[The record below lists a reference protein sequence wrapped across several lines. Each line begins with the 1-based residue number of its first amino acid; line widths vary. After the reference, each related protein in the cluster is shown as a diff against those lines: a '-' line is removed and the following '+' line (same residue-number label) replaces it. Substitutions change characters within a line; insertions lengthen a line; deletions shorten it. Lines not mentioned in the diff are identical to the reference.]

1 MWWVIMC
8 RLTLPPYVIDHNEY
22 RFLLFSA
29 FQKTRSFS
37 NECVIA
43 KTTLND
49 LVSSASGGGGEGAL
63 YATNK
68 FDLFL
73 SFSLRPQPSN
83 PSSASTLFQLAMLC
97 HVSMFAFVC
106 ISCSV
111 SLYSWVDDCNY
122 IVRMKVTF
130 WLFCLLKCMYMCTV
144 GLI

>member
-1 MWWVIMC
+1 MSHNVQINLAFLC
-8 RLTLPPYVIDHNEY
+8 YRYNEY

-68 FDLFL
+68 F
-73 SFSLRPQPSN
+73 SLRPQPSN
-83 PSSASTLFQLAMLC
+83 PLQRRLFFNLQC
-97 HVSMFAFVC
+97 CVMFQ
-106 ISCSV
+106 
-111 SLYSWVDDCNY
+111 
-122 IVRMKVTF
+122 
-130 WLFCLLKCMYMCTV
+130 CLLLFVFIVQCHFTRELMTV
-144 GLI
+144 ITLYVWK